1 MKVFLR
7 ALAVSLG
14 LVVLIAAAFLA
25 WASSAW
31 TNEELRQAEVFSIDS
46 APAPSKVFIKGT
58 PLKVMDWNIGFGGGL
73 TGNPTDRHPATEVSA
88 NLSRIVAEI
97 RRASPDIVFMQEV
110 DRPSSRTG
118 RIDQVEYLM
127 KNGGMPHACFVAT
140 WKKNYV
146 PFPMYPVSGHIG
158 AVYSG
163 QLILS
168 QFPIKECLRIP
179 LPQPSENKWWYNRF
193 YLHRA
198 LLHAKLM
205 LSDNLEMDAVN
216 VHLESFSTPNRQQ
229 QAELVAN
236 YVGGFGPDRPL
247 IMAGDFNSLP
257 PFSVKVRGF
266 SDEDIDF
273 TNDSTIET
281 VRAIP
286 GLREVVIDDVR
297 DVTESSFHTFP
308 AVEPTRRLDYIF
320 YRNMTGSIYAEV
332 PRKAMSSDHLP
343 VVAEI
348 RL

>member
-14 LVVLIAAAFLA
+14 LVVLIGVAFLA
-25 WASSAW
+25 WASLAW
-31 TNEELRQAEVFSIDS
+31 TNDELRQAEVFSIDS
-46 APAPSKVFIKGT
+46 VRVQSKVFVKGT

-73 TGNPTDRHPATEVSA
+73 TGNPSDRHPASEVSA
-88 NLSRIVAEI
+88 NLSKIAAEI
-97 RRASPDIVFMQEV
+97 RRESPDIVFIQEV

-127 KNGGMPHACFVAT
+127 KNTGMSHVCFAAT
-140 WKKNYV
+140 WKSNYV
-146 PFPMYPVSGHIG
+146 PFPIYPVSGQIG
-158 AVYSG
+158 PVYSG

-168 QFPIKECLRIP
+168 QFPIRECLRIP
-179 LPQPSENKWWYNRF
+179 LPQPTENSWWYNRF

-198 LLHAKLM
+198 LLHAKIM
-205 LSDNLEMDAVN
+205 LGDNLEIDVVN
-216 VHLESFSTPNRQQ
+216 VHLEAFSTPNRQQ

-236 YVGGFGPDRPL
+236 YVGGFGRDRPL
-247 IMAGDFNSLP
+247 VMAGDFNSLP
-257 PFSVKVRGF
+257 PFSVKTRGF

-281 VRAIP
+281 IRAIP
-286 GLREVVIDDVR
+286 GLREVVIDDAR

-308 AVEPTRRLDYIF
+308 AVDPTRRLDYIF

-332 PRKAMSSDHLP
+332 PRKARPSDHLP

-348 RL
+348 RF